1 MPQPT
6 PSLPLHPK
14 ELGPKKRRGGPL
26 LLFSLTTRAT
36 SGTRP
41 QTRQSSAS
49 YLGFLG
55 CLVLSVVTSGTAL
68 KTGSSSSHRHMIDD
82 LFGAPGSTFYAVA
95 PRYWI
100 SGRAWRKLRGRGRP
114 TRPAPPPPTAGRV
127 LRLRLVSRAEGRQ
140 LWGRGFVRDRWT
152 PRTPENASKVMC
164 YKTFLC
170 REGV

>member
-1 MPQPT
+1 
-6 PSLPLHPK
+6 
-14 ELGPKKRRGGPL
+14 
-26 LLFSLTTRAT
+26 
-36 SGTRP
+36 
-41 QTRQSSAS
+41 
-49 YLGFLG
+49 
-55 CLVLSVVTSGTAL
+55 
-68 KTGSSSSHRHMIDD
+68 MIDD

-152 PRTPENASKVMC
+152 LRTPENASKKNFFGSC
-164 YKTFLC
+164 LNDHQETANFYGGK
-170 REGV
+170 